1 MIEFVFTTNLYQNC
15 QESTPLV
22 ESISQKVLLY
32 LHMADITN
40 PINKSIEINIDVSC
54 PYMYLTFFA
63 ITAEYHI
70 ASNTTS
76 VLIVSL
82 SYVMSNIC
90 A

>member
-1 MIEFVFTTNLYQNC
+1 MTIVT
-15 QESTPLV
+15 
-22 ESISQKVLLY
+22 LY
-32 LHMADITN
+32 LHVIGTN
-40 PINKSIEINIDVSC
+40 NLINKSVKININFSC
-54 PYMYLTFFA
+54 SHTYLTFFA

-82 SYVMSNIC
+82 SYVIPNIC